1 MTRRLH
7 SLAWLLVAAC
17 AAAMFFVNPLAET
30 ASRFSREVTIGSGAL
45 YGTLRVANSLMSVA
59 KDADVTGGVGVA
71 SVTASPGQLLQP
83 VTNTIDRMA
92 DLLFYLAIASGVLS
106 LVLVPVAK
114 AASAALAL
122 GAAAIAILLL
132 TTRAVPP
139 ALDRVCRSVAVIGI
153 LGAVLL
159 PTSYSLAFYAGNA
172 ITEDAWASATQVFHR
187 MDTQYDPA
195 AVEQQVEALKE
206 NDPAINP
213 PPADAAGGPGIF
225 DRLGSAVDAS
235 RSALT
240 GTLGAASSL
249 AQSVTSGVTENA
261 RIITDGVAI
270 SADLF
275 SASIGIA
282 VAYLVKLLVLPLLI
296 LAALV
301 YLLRSA
307 IR

>member
-1 MTRRLH
+1 MTRRPQ
-7 SLAWLLVAAC
+7 SIAWLIVATFAT
-17 AAAMFFVNPLAET
+17 AMFFVNPLAEV
-30 ASRFSREVTIGSGAL
+30 AARFSREVTIGSGAL

-92 DLLFYLAIASGVLS
+92 DLLFYLAIASGIVS
-106 LVLVPVAK
+106 MVLVPVAK
-114 AASAALAL
+114 AASAVLAVV
-122 GAAAIAILLL
+122 AAGTGLLL
-132 TTRAVPP
+132 LSKRPLPP
-139 ALDRVCRSVAVIGI
+139 ALERFSRSLAALGI

-159 PTSYSLAFYAGNA
+159 PASYSLAFHAGNA
-172 ITEDAWASATQVFHR
+172 ITEDAWNTATRVFQR
-187 MDTQYDPA
+187 MDARYETA

-206 NDPAINP
+206 GAPAAVGP
-213 PPADAAGGPGIF
+213 SEEPASEEGLL

-235 RSALT
+235 RSAIT
-240 GTLGAASSL
+240 GTLGAASGL
-249 AQSVTSGVTENA
+249 AQSVTSGVADNA
-261 RIITDGVAI
+261 RIITDGVAL

-296 LAALV
+296 LSALIYV
-301 YLLRSA
+301 MRA
-307 IR
+307 TIR

>member
-7 SLAWLLVAAC
+7 SVAWLIAAVF
-17 AAAMFFVNPLAET
+17 AAAMFFANPLADV
-30 ASRFSREVTIGSGAL
+30 AARFSREVTIGSGAL
-45 YGTLRVANSLMSVA
+45 YGTLRVVNSLMSVA

-92 DLLFYLAIASGVLS
+92 DLLFYLAIASGILS

-114 AASAALAL
+114 AASAVLAV
-122 GAAAIAILLL
+122 GAGIIAVLLL

-139 ALDRVCRSVAVIGI
+139 ALERVSRAVAVLGM

-159 PTSYSLAFYAGNA
+159 PASYSLAFYAGNA
-172 ITEDAWASATQVFHR
+172 ITEDAWASATQVFRR
-187 MDTQYDPA
+187 MDAQYDPT
-195 AVEQQVEALKE
+195 AVEQQVEALKRNE
-206 NDPAINP
+206 PALVP
-213 PPADAAGGPGIF
+213 PTEGADEPGLL

-235 RSALT
+235 RSALS
-240 GTLGAASSL
+240 GTLGAASGL
-249 AQSVTSGVTENA
+249 AQSVTGGVTENA
-261 RIITDGVAI
+261 RIITEGVSI

-296 LAALV
+296 LAAFL

>member
-1 MTRRLH
+1 MSRRTSSIL
-7 SLAWLLVAAC
+7 WLLVAAF
-17 AAAMFFVNPLAET
+17 AAAMFFVNPLADV
-30 ASRFSREVTIGSGAL
+30 AARFSREVTIGSGAL
-45 YGTLRVANSLMSVA
+45 YGTLRVVNSLMSVA

-92 DLLFYLAIASGVLS
+92 DLLFYLAIASGILS

-114 AASAALAL
+114 AASAVLAV
-122 GAAAIAILLL
+122 GAGVIAILLL
-132 TTRAVPP
+132 TTRAIPP
-139 ALDRVCRSVAVIGI
+139 ALERVSRSVAVLGI

-172 ITEDAWASATQVFHR
+172 ITEDAWASATRVFHR
-187 MDTQYDPA
+187 MDAQYDPA
-195 AVEQQVEALKE
+195 VVEQQVEALKRNE
-206 NDPAINP
+206 PPVVA
-213 PPADAAGGPGIF
+213 PPADGAEEPGLL

-240 GTLGAASSL
+240 GTLGAASGL
-249 AQSVTSGVTENA
+249 AQSVTSGVAENA

-275 SASIGIA
+275 SASIAIA

-296 LAALV
+296 LASLV

>member
-1 MTRRLH
+1 MSRRT
-7 SLAWLLVAAC
+7 SSIAWLLVAAF
-17 AAAMFFVNPLAET
+17 AAAMFFINPLADV
-30 ASRFSREVTIGSGAL
+30 AARFSREVTIGSGAL
-45 YGTLRVANSLMSVA
+45 YGTLRVVNSLMSVA

-92 DLLFYLAIASGVLS
+92 DLLFYLAIASGILS

-114 AASAALAL
+114 AASAVLAL
-122 GAAAIAILLL
+122 GAGVIAILLL

-139 ALDRVCRSVAVIGI
+139 ALERMSRSAAALGI
-153 LGAVLL
+153 IGAVLL
-159 PTSYSLAFYAGNA
+159 PASYSLAFYAGNA
-172 ITEDAWASATQVFHR
+172 ITEEAWGSATQVFHR
-187 MDTQYDPA
+187 MDAQYDPA
-195 AVEQQVEALKE
+195 AVEQQVEALKSNE
-206 NDPAINP
+206 PPAVA
-213 PPADAAGGPGIF
+213 PPADGALEPGLL

-240 GTLGAASSL
+240 GTLGAASGL

-275 SASIGIA
+275 SASIAIA
-282 VAYLVKLLVLPLLI
+282 VAYLVKLLVLPLMI

-301 YLLRSA
+301 YLMRSG